1 MSMVYDNWERLAAA
15 VLRREELW
23 QLFHSHSRS
32 SSVSSTES
40 GFSTISRWGSSRLDF
55 SSYFPSEIKSIGGI
69 KVEKG
74 NSDLV
79 YIENSSPSFDL
90 EDLLEA
96 SWEFIGDEGYSF
108 ISTFAATL
116 KNSSTIV
123 VKRLRIGTVAL
134 ERKVFDERMTIVKSI
149 DNENV
154 AALRGYFFVE
164 DGVLGL
170 YDYFSQGSVYAM
182 LHGKRSD
189 NRVHLDWE
197 TRIRIAVGAARGLAY
212 IHTQCGG
219 TLIHGNIKASN
230 VFLNSQQYGCLAD
243 YEASLINPSAKP
255 LAQNSGYR
263 APEVYANKP
272 SQASDVYSFGI
283 LLLELLTGRSPMHTS
298 RANKTFGD
306 WAHLQAQDGMSFQVY
321 DLQLL
326 RNPIVKQAMWN
337 MLEIAMPC
345 LAKKPENR
353 PKMSDVVE
361 MLELLLDDQR
371 RHDHL

>member
-1 MSMVYDNWERLAAA
+1 MSTVYDNWERLAAA

-23 QLFHSHSRS
+23 QLFHAHSRS
-32 SSVSSTES
+32 PSVSSIES
-40 GFSTISRWGSSRLDF
+40 GFSTVSRLGSSRLDF
-55 SSYFPSEIKSIGGI
+55 SSYFPSAIKSIGGI

-74 NSDLV
+74 ISDLV
-79 YIENSSPSFDL
+79 YIDNSSPAFDL
-90 EDLLEA
+90 EDWLEA

-108 ISTFAATL
+108 TSTFAATL
-116 KNSSTIV
+116 KNRSTIV
-123 VKRLRIGTVAL
+123 VKKLRIGRVAG
-134 ERKVFDERMTIVKSI
+134 KVFDERMMIVKSI

-189 NRVHLDWE
+189 DRVHLDWE

-243 YEASLINPSAKP
+243 YDLASLINPSAKP

-283 LLLELLTGRSPMHTS
+283 LLLELLTGKSPMHTS

-306 WAHLQAQDGMSFQVY
+306 WAHLQARDGLSFQVY
-321 DLQLL
+321 DVQLL

-361 MLELLLDDQR
+361 ILELLLVP
-371 RHDHL
+371 